1 MSAQTVSL
9 PLPARLDLKAAAPL
23 RDDLLAVR
31 GAPVTL
37 DGSAVLHLGASGLQ
51 VLLAAA
57 ETWRAE
63 GLDFRIVEPSAAFQE
78 GLRQMGA
85 SSSSLAVSGA
95 LPQ

>member
-1 MSAQTVSL
+1 MSAQVVSL

-23 RDDLLAVR
+23 RDALLAVR

-37 DGSAVLHLGASGLQ
+37 DGSAVIHLGASGLQ

-63 GLDFRIVEPSAAFQE
+63 GLDFQVIDPSAAFQE

-85 SSSSLAVSGA
+85 RSSSLAGSGA
-95 LPQ
+95 SPQ

>member
-1 MSAQTVSL
+1 MSAQASSL
-9 PLPARLDLKAAAPL
+9 VLPARLDLKAAVPL

-63 GLDFRIVEPSAAFQE
+63 GLDFQIIEPSAAFQE

-85 SSSSLAVSGA
+85 SSSLLAGSGA